1 MHNKFIKVDVCAYVG
16 LCDHMHLY
24 TQLGLKKFVL
34 CKKRT
39 FGLQSSMKNIQYN
52 TLPKLH
58 APGSQAAALHASTN
72 RKRRM
77 IKERRR
83 HALVIPWLSCVA

>member
-1 MHNKFIKVDVCAYVG
+1 V
-16 LCDHMHLY
+16 
-24 TQLGLKKFVL
+24 Q
-34 CKKRT
+34 KKRT

-83 HALVIPWLSCVA
+83 HALVTLVTSFQHHHITADEHT